1 MIELEDVFSNFERK
15 NRKYNKEEWI
25 DYKRKEKQDVY
36 KLIDESAEKIV
47 QNGEEFK
54 KYLNTLSKF
63 EQYSVANTL
72 LINAQMPEA
81 IMLKDFDN
89 WTSIGGY
96 PKKNRKPD
104 IKILEPAD
112 TYMRE
117 DGSVGTNYNVKYLT
131 DISQVNIRQRARE
144 IRYDDKLLL
153 KVFLQS
159 SQARIEV
166 VDKIENTD
174 RVALYDF
181 ENDVLQIARCED
193 RTKLFNELT
202 QELAKQEIGEN
213 CDYADF
219 KVNAVSYMICKKYNL
234 NFLNYNITDIP
245 YGLTTMPAKEIRE
258 QLEPIHDSMESIS
271 GRISHNIESISRQNR
286 EKEQAR

>member
-1 MIELEDVFSNFERK
+1 
-15 NRKYNKEEWI
+15 
-25 DYKRKEKQDVY
+25 
-36 KLIDESAEKIV
+36 
-47 QNGEEFK
+47 
-54 KYLNTLSKF
+54 
-63 EQYSVANTL
+63 
-72 LINAQMPEA
+72 
-81 IMLKDFDN
+81 
-89 WTSIGGY
+89 
-96 PKKNRKPD
+96 
-104 IKILEPAD
+104 
-112 TYMRE
+112 MRE
-117 DGSVGTNYNVKYLT
+117 DGSVGTNYNVNYLT
-131 DISQVNIRQRARE
+131 DISQVNIRQRLRE

-234 NFLNYNITDIP
+234 NFLNDNITDIP
-245 YGLTTMPAKEIRE
+245 YGLTTMSAKEIRE

>member
-89 WTSIGGY
+89 WTSIGGC

-202 QELAKQEIGEN
+202 QELAKQEIGEETPIESFKIN
-213 CDYADF
+213 C
-219 KVNAVSYMICKKYNL
+219 VSYMLCKKYGIDVS
-234 NFLNYNITDIP
+234 NYNVTDIP
-245 YGLTTMPAKEIRE
+245 FEFKEMSAKEIRE
-258 QLEPIHDSMESIS
+258 ELEPIHDAMENIGGRTSNSIELFAKQY
-271 GRISHNIESISRQNR
+271 RDKTQLR
-286 EKEQAR
+286 

>member
-1 MIELEDVFSNFERK
+1 M
-15 NRKYNKEEWI
+15 
-25 DYKRKEKQDVY
+25 
-36 KLIDESAEKIV
+36 
-47 QNGEEFK
+47 
-54 KYLNTLSKF
+54 
-63 EQYSVANTL
+63 
-72 LINAQMPEA
+72 
-81 IMLKDFDN
+81 
-89 WTSIGGY
+89 
-96 PKKNRKPD
+96 
-104 IKILEPAD
+104 
-112 TYMRE
+112 
-117 DGSVGTNYNVKYLT
+117 T

-245 YGLTTMPAKEIRE
+245 YGLTTILLTCGASFALTIISTIP
-258 QLEPIHDSMESIS
+258 SIFLLLLVTNAQYKIPYPLAS
-271 GRISHNIESISRQNR
+271 L
-286 EKEQAR
+286 